1 MAPAELTPHPSH
13 PENGCSDIARNAR
26 FVVETDLSQ
35 PQNPEN
41 TLKHFRPPNNHFRP
55 HKRLNH
61 TAGCGVSG
69 IGAALPT
76 EQQYNIYQHHTR
88 PPSV

>member
-41 TLKHFRPPNNHFRP
+41 V
-55 HKRLNH
+55 LNISAH
-61 TAGCGVSG
+61 QIIISARITD
-69 IGAALPT
+69 
-76 EQQYNIYQHHTR
+76 
-88 PPSV
+88 

>member
-41 TLKHFRPPNNHFRP
+41 V
-55 HKRLNH
+55 LNISAH
-61 TAGCGVSG
+61 QIIISARITG
-69 IGAALPT
+69 
-76 EQQYNIYQHHTR
+76 
-88 PPSV
+88 